1 MLAKNDSA
9 VSEKLQWMRDF
20 ATCIDSGER
29 EGFTVNEPKI
39 SE

>member
-9 VSEKLQWMRDF
+9 VSEK
-20 ATCIDSGER
+20 CIDSGER
-29 EGFTVNEPKI
+29 EGFTILEPKI